1 MTENWK
7 LQVSLKTPAGTLINV
22 RADNPG
28 ELASELDFVI
38 TKAGQIVEA
47 EQAFTGTANVAASLG
62 AQDIQTQAQGA
73 PQQQQPWGND
83 GYQQQQAPS
92 FAPQQ
97 QQAPQ
102 QAAPQGPAPSCLHGQ
117 MTFRE
122 GTGRQSGKPYK
133 AYFCPSRDRN
143 NQCDAQFVR

>member
-47 EQAFTGTANVAASLG
+47 EQAFTGTANVAGALG
-62 AQDIQTQAQGA
+62 AQNIQTQAQA
-73 PQQQQPWGND
+73 PQQQNWGND
-83 GYQQQQAPS
+83 GYQQQPPPA

-97 QQAPQ
+97 QAAP
-102 QAAPQGPAPSCLHGQ
+102 AAPQGPAPSCVHGQ
-117 MTFRE
+117 MQYR
-122 GTGRQSGKPYK
+122 TGNGAKGPWQ
-133 AYFCPSRDRN
+133 AYFCPTPKGTP
-143 NQCDAQFVR
+143 NQCQAQFIRNR